1 MCYKKDMKAF
11 AMHQFL
17 ILACILFPIETL
29 NAMPKD
35 YEAIYSVKLMQ
46 ADGTLRAKLESK
58 DERYIFSLKTQ
69 PTGFWKL
76 IANGTI
82 DESSEFEVIDEKIR
96 PIKFP

>member
-1 MCYKKDMKAF
+1 MKAF

-17 ILACILFPIETL
+17 ILACILLPIETL

-58 DERYIFSLKTQ
+58 DGVYF
-69 PTGFWKL
+69 
-76 IANGTI
+76 
-82 DESSEFEVIDEKIR
+82 
-96 PIKFP
+96 

>member
-1 MCYKKDMKAF
+1 MKAF

-58 DERYIFSLKTQ
+58 DGRYIFSLKTQ
-69 PTGFWKL
+69 PTGFWSSSPMGQSMSQ
-76 IANGTI
+76 ANLR
-82 DESSEFEVIDEKIR
+82 SSMK
-96 PIKFP
+96 K